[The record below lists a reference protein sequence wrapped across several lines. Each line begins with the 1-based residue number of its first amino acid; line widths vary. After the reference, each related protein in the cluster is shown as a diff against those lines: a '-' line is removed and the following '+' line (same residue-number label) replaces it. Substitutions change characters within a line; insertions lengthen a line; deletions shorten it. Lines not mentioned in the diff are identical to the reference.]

1 MRLGRRRVGME
12 ASSSHPKATRAGTAH
27 SHTKAVAARPQGLKR
42 QPKQR
47 RLLSVPLYVK
57 LKVYVTGALG

>member
-1 MRLGRRRVGME
+1 ME

-57 LKVYVTGALG
+57 LKAALG